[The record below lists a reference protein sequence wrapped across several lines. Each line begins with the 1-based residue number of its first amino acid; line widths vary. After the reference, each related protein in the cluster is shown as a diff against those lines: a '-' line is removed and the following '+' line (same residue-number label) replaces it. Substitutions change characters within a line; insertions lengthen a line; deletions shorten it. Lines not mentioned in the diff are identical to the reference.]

1 MKKIEVLSVPF
12 YEFRC
17 DPALMDEI
25 QPLVESMNFEQ
36 KPSGVGIS
44 KDFFYH
50 KTLFEWFNDCLED
63 VRKIYYI
70 DSIRLVITNCW
81 ATRTNFA
88 SKHSRHVHHNAMVGG
103 ILYFSDAEC
112 GKTRFIEKNPWLR
125 HTYDQFFV
133 TGDQDKSPFN
143 QLSTL
148 ITPERG
154 KLILY
159 PSHLEHE
166 TTANL
171 EKKFRY
177 VLAFDAFFT
186 GRILHNAE
194 WPYCEITSTSVE
206 DVYNKMNGL
215 ANENN

>member
-70 DSIRLVITNCW
+70 DIKKWNLLNSLIEYKESYYYDDDLWIT
-81 ATRTNFA
+81 TNTNIHFL
-88 SKHSRHVHHNAMVGG
+88 N
-103 ILYFSDAEC
+103 YFSDD
-112 GKTRFIEKNPWLR
+112 KNIISKNFCPWSR
-125 HTYDQFFV
+125 SQVPFTDQAHHSLFF
-133 TGDQDKSPFN
+133 
-143 QLSTL
+143 
-148 ITPERG
+148 
-154 KLILY
+154 
-159 PSHLEHE
+159 
-166 TTANL
+166 
-171 EKKFRY
+171 
-177 VLAFDAFFT
+177 
-186 GRILHNAE
+186 
-194 WPYCEITSTSVE
+194 
-206 DVYNKMNGL
+206 
-215 ANENN
+215 